1 MVDLWTRVRR
11 QGGRAA
17 SAALIATLFAFPAH
31 AAECDV
37 AQAMRALEGDVRL
50 NAEDVLAF
58 YDTRDG
64 GGCAWDEEGAGA
76 LVSTLMAAGDH
87 GLDPALFHADLLA
100 EREGTE
106 PVEGAERDVLLT
118 DAALKYAI
126 ALTRGLSGE
135 RPSKADRAQGSRANG
150 EIIDALIDAQ
160 MHGHVRDWLD
170 GLAPTFEAYVR
181 LQGALATYRAI
192 AEAGGWPSVPEALTG
207 KRRSRL
213 IPLLKRRLAIEG
225 DLSFDDGSTVFD
237 EGLRAAVERFQARNG
252 LRVNGKLTAKT
263 IERLNVSASERV
275 AQLSVNLER
284 LRASGRDLAATRVEV
299 NAPAAT
305 AILYRDGGVQLRM
318 NAVVGAPGHDTPT
331 LTSAIDTV
339 ILNPTWTVPQSI
351 IQNEIKPAIKR
362 DRKYL
367 TKNHMYWAGEQL
379 VQEAGPHNALGRV
392 KFDFPN
398 RYSVYLH
405 DTPARKLFL
414 DPERAQSHG
423 CVRLEKPVELA
434 VELLRDDP
442 RWDRAAIEEAIEAGA
457 TRRIALSEA
466 MPVVITYQT
475 AFVDEEGLV
484 NFRQDI
490 YGLDTQLTLALSQR
504 VAALR
509 RGESSSLATASD
521 GGF

>member
-1 MVDLWTRVRR
+1 MVDLWGLGR
-11 QGGRAA
+11 RAA
-17 SAALIATLFAFPAH
+17 WTAALIVSLFACPAR
-31 AAECDV
+31 AADCDV
-37 AQAMRALEGDVRL
+37 AQAMRALEGDARL
-50 NAEDVLAF
+50 NAEDVLAY

-64 GGCAWDEEGAGA
+64 GGCAWDEESAGA
-76 LVSTLMAAGDH
+76 LVSAVMAAGDH

-100 EREGTE
+100 GREGAE
-106 PVEGAERDVLLT
+106 GVDGAERDVLLT
-118 DAALKYAI
+118 DAALKYAL
-126 ALTRGLSGE
+126 ALARGLSGE
-135 RPSKADRAQGSRANG
+135 RPSKADRAQGARANG

-160 MHGHVRDWLD
+160 MHGHMQEWLD

-192 AEAGGWPSVPEALTG
+192 AEAGGWPSMPEALTG
-207 KRRSRL
+207 KRRGRL
-213 IPLLKRRLAIEG
+213 IPLLKQRLAIEG
-225 DLSFDDGSTVFD
+225 DLSFDDGSALFD
-237 EGLRAAVERFQARNG
+237 DGVRAAVERFQARNG

-263 IERLNVSASERV
+263 IERLNVSAAERV

-284 LRASGRDLAATRVEV
+284 LRASGRELQATRVEV

-305 AILYRDGGVQLRM
+305 AILYREGAVQLRM

-331 LTSAIDTV
+331 LKSAIDTV

-351 IQNEIKPAIKR
+351 IKNEIKPAIKR

-367 TKNHMYWAGEQL
+367 TKNRMYWAGEQL

-423 CVRLEKPVELA
+423 CVRLEKPVDLA

-457 TRRIALSEA
+457 TRRIALSET

-475 AFVDEEGLV
+475 AFVDDEGLV
-484 NFRQDI
+484 NFRSDI

-509 RGESSSLATASD
+509 RGGGSSHASASD